1 MNRISVIISASII
14 IICLIS
20 CDSTQSADRIDES
33 RATTIKIATSNDT
46 PDLDSIVR
54 NHKFTRLETSE
65 ECLVGEVYKLS
76 CRNKKYYILD
86 RHLQKALF
94 VFDEEGKFRNR
105 IGRRGRGP
113 GEFIEP
119 TDFIVSD
126 SSVTVFDMFGHK
138 LLYYNP
144 DGTFIRSVR
153 LPYSIYEIESGGDG
167 SAIYAVGGDNSK
179 CDSLKNYEL
188 LEIGPEGDIRA
199 KVYKNKY
206 SMDFSNK
213 YDLQGFDEDVIYK
226 KAFRPAVYMLR
237 DKNLYAKYIFD
248 IPSHALPG
256 DYEKLCR
263 GGEFRKVYKTIQG
276 RIHLFQRSIL
286 GDRPLCRNRHHR
298 QTHAL
303 PGGLRQGYA
312 PYRNGTGR
320 YHVRGKRA
328 RQERTVRHGNERPGR
343 RGREPDYRCARRSQ
357 VIPRHASGIVRP
369 TGGNRLCQSGDR
381 HVGFDALSYSSAPSS
396 GSTKPIFRFQP
407 KPTRLNSPPG
417 FRWQARARCGI

>member
-33 RATTIKIATSNDT
+33 RATTIKIATNNGT

-54 NHKFTRLETSE
+54 NHKFTLLETSE

-126 SSVTVFDMFGHK
+126 STVTVFDMFGHK

-179 CDSLKNYEL
+179 CDSLKNYDL

-263 GGEFRKVYKTIQG
+263 GNFERFIKQYRDEYTYFNGQFWETDRYAGIGITAKRMPYLVVYDKDTHRTVTGLVGITFG
-276 RIHLFQRSIL
+276 GNEPDRNGLFATVMNGPVDVAENRITGVLDEARLSPGMQAALSGQREE
-286 GDRPLCRNRHHR
+286 
-298 QTHAL
+298 T
-303 PGGLRQGYA
+303 GYA
-312 PYRNGTGR
+312 NP
-320 YHVRGKRA
+320 
-328 RQERTVRHGNERPGR
+328 
-343 RGREPDYRCARRSQ
+343 
-357 VIPRHASGIVRP
+357 VIVTLDLMP
-369 TGGNRLCQSGDR
+369 
-381 HVGFDALSYSSAPSS
+381 
-396 GSTKPIFRFQP
+396 
-407 KPTRLNSPPG
+407 
-417 FRWQARARCGI
+417 

>member
-33 RATTIKIATSNDT
+33 RATTIKIATNNGT

-54 NHKFTRLETSE
+54 NHKFTLLETSE

-76 CRNKKYYILD
+76 CRNEKYYILN

-126 SSVTVFDMFGHK
+126 STVTVFDMFGHK

-153 LPYSIYEIESGGDG
+153 LPYSIYEIESGRDG
-167 SAIYAVGGDNSK
+167 SVIYAVGGDNSK

-263 GGEFRKVYKTIQG
+263 GNFERFIKQYRDEYTYFNGQFWETDRYAGIGITAKRMPYLVVYDKDTHRTVSGLVGITFG
-276 RIHLFQRSIL
+276 GNEPDRNGLFATVMNGPVDVAGNRITGVLDEARLSPGMQAALFGQREE
-286 GDRPLCRNRHHR
+286 
-298 QTHAL
+298 T
-303 PGGLRQGYA
+303 GYA
-312 PYRNGTGR
+312 NP
-320 YHVRGKRA
+320 
-328 RQERTVRHGNERPGR
+328 
-343 RGREPDYRCARRSQ
+343 
-357 VIPRHASGIVRP
+357 VIVTLDLMP
-369 TGGNRLCQSGDR
+369 
-381 HVGFDALSYSSAPSS
+381 
-396 GSTKPIFRFQP
+396 
-407 KPTRLNSPPG
+407 
-417 FRWQARARCGI
+417 

>member
-1 MNRISVIISASII
+1 MKFRCEAMNRTAVIVITCITAGYFTG
-14 IICLIS
+14 CGAP
-20 CDSTQSADRIDES
+20 QSADHRIDES
-33 RATTIKIATSNDT
+33 RATTIKIATNNDT

-126 SSVTVFDMFGHK
+126 STVTVFDMFGHK

-179 CDSLKNYEL
+179 CDSLKYYEL

-237 DKNLYAKYIFD
+237 DKKLYAKYIFD

-263 GGEFRKVYKTIQG
+263 GNFERFIKQYRDEYTYFNGQFWETDRYAGIGITAKRMPYLVVYDKDTHRTITG
-276 RIHLFQRSIL
+276 LVGITFGKNEPDRNGLFATVMNGTVDVAGNRITGVLDEARLSPGMQAELFGQREE
-286 GDRPLCRNRHHR
+286 N
-298 QTHAL
+298 
-303 PGGLRQGYA
+303 GYA
-312 PYRNGTGR
+312 NP
-320 YHVRGKRA
+320 
-328 RQERTVRHGNERPGR
+328 
-343 RGREPDYRCARRSQ
+343 
-357 VIPRHASGIVRP
+357 VIVTLDLMP
-369 TGGNRLCQSGDR
+369 
-381 HVGFDALSYSSAPSS
+381 
-396 GSTKPIFRFQP
+396 
-407 KPTRLNSPPG
+407 
-417 FRWQARARCGI
+417 

>member
-1 MNRISVIISASII
+1 MKFRCEAMNRTAVIVITCITAGYFTG
-14 IICLIS
+14 CGAP
-20 CDSTQSADRIDES
+20 QSADRIDES
-33 RATTIKIATSNDT
+33 RATTIKIATNNGT

-54 NHKFTRLETSE
+54 NHKFTLLETSE

-126 SSVTVFDMFGHK
+126 STVTVFDMFGHK

-226 KAFRPAVYMLR
+226 KAFRPAVYMRR
-237 DKNLYAKYIFD
+237 DKKLYAKYIFD

-263 GGEFRKVYKTIQG
+263 GNFERFIKQYRDEYTYFNGQFWETDRYAGIGITAKRMPYLVVYDKDTHRTVSGLVGITFG
-276 RIHLFQRSIL
+276 GNEPDRNGLFATVMNGPIDVAGNRITGVLDQTRLSPGMQAALFGQREE
-286 GDRPLCRNRHHR
+286 
-298 QTHAL
+298 T
-303 PGGLRQGYA
+303 GYA
-312 PYRNGTGR
+312 NP
-320 YHVRGKRA
+320 
-328 RQERTVRHGNERPGR
+328 
-343 RGREPDYRCARRSQ
+343 
-357 VIPRHASGIVRP
+357 VIVTLDLMP
-369 TGGNRLCQSGDR
+369 
-381 HVGFDALSYSSAPSS
+381 
-396 GSTKPIFRFQP
+396 
-407 KPTRLNSPPG
+407 
-417 FRWQARARCGI
+417 

>member
-1 MNRISVIISASII
+1 
-14 IICLIS
+14 
-20 CDSTQSADRIDES
+20 
-33 RATTIKIATSNDT
+33 
-46 PDLDSIVR
+46 
-54 NHKFTRLETSE
+54 
-65 ECLVGEVYKLS
+65 
-76 CRNKKYYILD
+76 
-86 RHLQKALF
+86 
-94 VFDEEGKFRNR
+94 
-105 IGRRGRGP
+105 
-113 GEFIEP
+113 
-119 TDFIVSD
+119 
-126 SSVTVFDMFGHK
+126 MFGHK

-237 DKNLYAKYIFD
+237 DKKLYAKYIFD

-263 GGEFRKVYKTIQG
+263 GNFERFIKQG

-312 PYRNGTGR
+312 PYHNGTGR
-320 YHVRGKRA
+320 YHVREKRA

-369 TGGNRLCQSGDR
+369 TGGKRLCQSGDR
-381 HVGFDALSYSSAPSS
+381 HIGFDALSYSSAPSS
-396 GSTKPIFRFQP
+396 GSTKPIFRFLP

-417 FRWQARARCGI
+417 FDGRTEARCGI

>member
-33 RATTIKIATSNDT
+33 RATTIKIATNNGT

-76 CRNKKYYILD
+76 CRNEKYYILD

-126 SSVTVFDMFGHK
+126 SSVTVFGMFGHK

-153 LPYSIYEIESGGDG
+153 LPYSIYEIESGRDG
-167 SAIYAVGGDNSK
+167 SVIYAVGGDNSK

-263 GGEFRKVYKTIQG
+263 GNFERFIKQYRDEYTYFNGQFWETDRYAGIGITAKRMPYLVVYDKDTHRTVSGLVGITFG
-276 RIHLFQRSIL
+276 GNEPDRNGLFATVMNGPVDVAENRITGVLDQTRLSPGMQAALFGQREE
-286 GDRPLCRNRHHR
+286 
-298 QTHAL
+298 T
-303 PGGLRQGYA
+303 GYA
-312 PYRNGTGR
+312 NP
-320 YHVRGKRA
+320 
-328 RQERTVRHGNERPGR
+328 
-343 RGREPDYRCARRSQ
+343 
-357 VIPRHASGIVRP
+357 VIVTLDLMP
-369 TGGNRLCQSGDR
+369 
-381 HVGFDALSYSSAPSS
+381 
-396 GSTKPIFRFQP
+396 
-407 KPTRLNSPPG
+407 
-417 FRWQARARCGI
+417 

>member
-33 RATTIKIATSNDT
+33 RATTIKIATNNGT

-153 LPYSIYEIESGGDG
+153 LPYSIYEIESGRDG
-167 SAIYAVGGDNSK
+167 SVIYAVGGDNSK

-263 GGEFRKVYKTIQG
+263 GNFERFIKQYRDEYAYFNGQFWETDRYAGIGITAKRMPYLVVYDKDT
-276 RIHLFQRSIL
+276 
-286 GDRPLCRNRHHR
+286 HR
-298 QTHAL
+298 TVSGL
-303 PGGLRQGYA
+303 VGITFGGNE
-312 PYRNGTGR
+312 PDRNGLF
-320 YHVRGKRA
+320 A
-328 RQERTVRHGNERPGR
+328 TVMNGPV
-343 RGREPDYRCARRSQ
+343 DVA
-357 VIPRHASGIVRP
+357 
-369 TGGNRLCQSGDR
+369 GNRITGVLDQ
-381 HVGFDALSYSSAPSS
+381 
-396 GSTKPIFRFQP
+396 
-407 KPTRLNSPPG
+407 TRLSPG
-417 FRWQARARCGI
+417 M

>member
-153 LPYSIYEIESGGDG
+153 LPYSIYEIESGRDG
-167 SAIYAVGGDNSK
+167 SVIYAVGGDNSK

-263 GGEFRKVYKTIQG
+263 GNFERFIKQYRDEYTYFNGQFWETDRYAGIGITAKRMPYLVVYDKDTHRTVSGLVGITFG
-276 RIHLFQRSIL
+276 GNEPDRNGLFATVMNGPVDVAGNRITGVLDQTRLSPGMQAALFGQREE
-286 GDRPLCRNRHHR
+286 
-298 QTHAL
+298 T
-303 PGGLRQGYA
+303 GYA
-312 PYRNGTGR
+312 NP
-320 YHVRGKRA
+320 
-328 RQERTVRHGNERPGR
+328 
-343 RGREPDYRCARRSQ
+343 
-357 VIPRHASGIVRP
+357 VIVTLDLMP
-369 TGGNRLCQSGDR
+369 
-381 HVGFDALSYSSAPSS
+381 
-396 GSTKPIFRFQP
+396 
-407 KPTRLNSPPG
+407 
-417 FRWQARARCGI
+417 

>member
-126 SSVTVFDMFGHK
+126 SCVTVFYMFGHK

-263 GGEFRKVYKTIQG
+263 GGNFERFIKQYRDEYTYFNGQFWETDRYAGIGITAKRMPYLVVYDKDTHRTVTGLVGITFG
-276 RIHLFQRSIL
+276 GNEPDRNGLFATVMNGPVDVAGNRITGVLDEARLSPGMQAALFGQREE
-286 GDRPLCRNRHHR
+286 
-298 QTHAL
+298 T
-303 PGGLRQGYA
+303 GYA
-312 PYRNGTGR
+312 NP
-320 YHVRGKRA
+320 
-328 RQERTVRHGNERPGR
+328 
-343 RGREPDYRCARRSQ
+343 
-357 VIPRHASGIVRP
+357 VIVTLDLMP
-369 TGGNRLCQSGDR
+369 
-381 HVGFDALSYSSAPSS
+381 
-396 GSTKPIFRFQP
+396 
-407 KPTRLNSPPG
+407 
-417 FRWQARARCGI
+417 

>member
-1 MNRISVIISASII
+1 MKFRCEAMNRTAVIVITCITAGYFTG
-14 IICLIS
+14 CGAP
-20 CDSTQSADRIDES
+20 QSADHRIDES

-46 PDLDSIVR
+46 PDLDTIVR
-54 NHKFTRLETSE
+54 NHKFPRLETSE

-126 SSVTVFDMFGHK
+126 STVTVFDMFGHK

-237 DKNLYAKYIFD
+237 DKKLYAKYIFD

-263 GGEFRKVYKTIQG
+263 GNFERFIKQYRGEYTYFNGQFWETDRYAGIGITAKRMPYLVVYDKDTHRTI
-276 RIHLFQRSIL
+276 R
-286 GDRPLCRNRHHR
+286 
-298 QTHAL
+298 
-303 PGGLRQGYA
+303 
-312 PYRNGTGR
+312 
-320 YHVRGKRA
+320 VR
-328 RQERTVRHGNERPGR
+328 
-343 RGREPDYRCARRSQ
+343 D
-357 VIPRHASGIVRP
+357 
-369 TGGNRLCQSGDR
+369 
-381 HVGFDALSYSSAPSS
+381 
-396 GSTKPIFRFQP
+396 
-407 KPTRLNSPPG
+407 
-417 FRWQARARCGI
+417 

>member
-153 LPYSIYEIESGGDG
+153 LPYSIYEIESGRDG
-167 SAIYAVGGDNSK
+167 SVIYAVGGDNSK

-263 GGEFRKVYKTIQG
+263 GNFERFIKQYRDEYTYFNGQFWVTDRYAGIGITAKRMPYLVVYDKDTHRTVTGLVGITFG
-276 RIHLFQRSIL
+276 GNEPDRNGLFATVMNGPVDVAGNRITGVLDEARLSPGMQAALFGQREE
-286 GDRPLCRNRHHR
+286 
-298 QTHAL
+298 T
-303 PGGLRQGYA
+303 GYA
-312 PYRNGTGR
+312 NP
-320 YHVRGKRA
+320 
-328 RQERTVRHGNERPGR
+328 
-343 RGREPDYRCARRSQ
+343 
-357 VIPRHASGIVRP
+357 VIVTLDLMP
-369 TGGNRLCQSGDR
+369 
-381 HVGFDALSYSSAPSS
+381 
-396 GSTKPIFRFQP
+396 
-407 KPTRLNSPPG
+407 
-417 FRWQARARCGI
+417 

>member
-33 RATTIKIATSNDT
+33 RATTIKIATNNGT

-94 VFDEEGKFRNR
+94 VFDEESKFRNR

-153 LPYSIYEIESGGDG
+153 LPYSIYEIESGRDG
-167 SAIYAVGGDNSK
+167 SVIYAVGGDNSK

-263 GGEFRKVYKTIQG
+263 GNFERFIKQYRDEYTYFNGQFWETDRYAGIGITAKRMPYLVVYDKDTHRTVSGLVGITFG
-276 RIHLFQRSIL
+276 GNEPDRNGLFATVMNGPVDVAGNRITGVLDQTRLSPGMQAALSGQREE
-286 GDRPLCRNRHHR
+286 
-298 QTHAL
+298 T
-303 PGGLRQGYA
+303 GYA
-312 PYRNGTGR
+312 NP
-320 YHVRGKRA
+320 
-328 RQERTVRHGNERPGR
+328 
-343 RGREPDYRCARRSQ
+343 
-357 VIPRHASGIVRP
+357 VIVTLDLMP
-369 TGGNRLCQSGDR
+369 
-381 HVGFDALSYSSAPSS
+381 
-396 GSTKPIFRFQP
+396 
-407 KPTRLNSPPG
+407 
-417 FRWQARARCGI
+417 

>member
-33 RATTIKIATSNDT
+33 RATTIKIATNNGT

-76 CRNKKYYILD
+76 CRNEKYYILD

-153 LPYSIYEIESGGDG
+153 LPYSIYEIESGRDG
-167 SAIYAVGGDNSK
+167 SVIYAVGGDNSK

-263 GGEFRKVYKTIQG
+263 GNFERFIKQYRDEYTYFNGQFWETDRYAGIGITAKRMPYLVVYDKDTHRTVSGLVGITFG
-276 RIHLFQRSIL
+276 GNEPDRNGLFATVMNGPVDVAGNRITGVLDQTRLSPGMQAALFSQREE
-286 GDRPLCRNRHHR
+286 
-298 QTHAL
+298 T
-303 PGGLRQGYA
+303 GYA
-312 PYRNGTGR
+312 NP
-320 YHVRGKRA
+320 
-328 RQERTVRHGNERPGR
+328 
-343 RGREPDYRCARRSQ
+343 
-357 VIPRHASGIVRP
+357 VIVTLDLMP
-369 TGGNRLCQSGDR
+369 
-381 HVGFDALSYSSAPSS
+381 
-396 GSTKPIFRFQP
+396 
-407 KPTRLNSPPG
+407 
-417 FRWQARARCGI
+417 

>member
-33 RATTIKIATSNDT
+33 RATTIKIATNNGT

-54 NHKFTRLETSE
+54 NHKFTLLETSE

-153 LPYSIYEIESGGDG
+153 LPYSIYEIESGRDG
-167 SAIYAVGGDNSK
+167 SVIYAVGGDNSK

-263 GGEFRKVYKTIQG
+263 GNFERFIKQYRDEYTYFNGQFWETDRYAGIGITAKRMPYLVVYDKDTHRTVSGLVGITFG
-276 RIHLFQRSIL
+276 GNEPDRNGLFATVMNGPVDVAGNRITGVLDEARLSPGMQAALFGQREE
-286 GDRPLCRNRHHR
+286 
-298 QTHAL
+298 T
-303 PGGLRQGYA
+303 GYA
-312 PYRNGTGR
+312 NP
-320 YHVRGKRA
+320 
-328 RQERTVRHGNERPGR
+328 
-343 RGREPDYRCARRSQ
+343 
-357 VIPRHASGIVRP
+357 VIVTLDLMP
-369 TGGNRLCQSGDR
+369 
-381 HVGFDALSYSSAPSS
+381 
-396 GSTKPIFRFQP
+396 
-407 KPTRLNSPPG
+407 
-417 FRWQARARCGI
+417 

>member
-1 MNRISVIISASII
+1 MNRTAVIVITCITAGYFTG
-14 IICLIS
+14 CGAP
-20 CDSTQSADRIDES
+20 QSADHRIDES

-126 SSVTVFDMFGHK
+126 STVTVFDMFGHK

-237 DKNLYAKYIFD
+237 DKKLYAKYIFD

-263 GGEFRKVYKTIQG
+263 GNFERFIKQYRDEYTYFNGQFWETDRYAGIGITAKRMPYLVVYDKDTHRTITG
-276 RIHLFQRSIL
+276 LVGITFGKNEPDRNGLFATVMNGPVDVAGNRITGVLDEARLSPGMQAALFGQREETGYANPVIVTL
-286 GDRPLCRNRHHR
+286 DLMPCVIRAHPVR
-298 QTHAL
+298 
-303 PGGLRQGYA
+303 GLRNQYFGSS
-312 PYRNGTGR
+312 PS
-320 YHVRGKRA
+320 
-328 RQERTVRHGNERPGR
+328 RPG
-343 RGREPDYRCARRSQ
+343 
-357 VIPRHASGIVRP
+357 
-369 TGGNRLCQSGDR
+369 
-381 HVGFDALSYSSAPSS
+381 
-396 GSTKPIFRFQP
+396 
-407 KPTRLNSPPG
+407 
-417 FRWQARARCGI
+417 